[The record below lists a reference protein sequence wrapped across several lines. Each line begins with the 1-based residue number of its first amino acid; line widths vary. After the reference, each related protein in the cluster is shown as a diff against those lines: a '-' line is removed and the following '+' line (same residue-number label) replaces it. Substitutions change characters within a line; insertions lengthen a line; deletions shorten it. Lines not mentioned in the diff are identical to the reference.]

1 MNTMKKSGAEKAV
14 VAGKVDTSKLSV
26 EEKRLLKLEQL
37 KAKTKKQAQLIKA
50 AQKAEMKKSCM
61 PVGKAILEKSAAL
74 KLDIVV
80 YDAVNYLGAGWI
92 LVKLLVNLKGE
103 EQENFLKMVKKYSG
117 ADTETMTFLYKLAG
131 FSEKQKVQPVQKKVE
146 DFKIEPD
153 NEQEIPY

>member
-1 MNTMKKSGAEKAV
+1 MNTTKKTGAEKAV
-14 VAGKVDTSKLSV
+14 VAEKVDTSKMSV
-26 EEKRLLKLEQL
+26 EEKRLLKLKQL
-37 KAKTKKQAQLIKA
+37 KAKTKKQAQLIKS

-80 YDAVNYLGAGWI
+80 SDAVSYLGAGWI
-92 LVKLLVNLKGE
+92 LVKLIVGLKGE

-117 ADTETMTFLYKLAG
+117 ADTETMAFLYKLAG
-131 FSEKQKVQPVQKKVE
+131 IPEKQKVQPAQKKVE

-153 NEQEIPY
+153 NGQEIPY